1 MSVLSAFKGRH
12 FYNLL
17 LQNKIRNVRPPG
29 RTLRIIGPYCQGFCC
44 WDAIGHGLPQER
56 SSPAKFDFGSVDQSS
71 SKSPWQGAALLDR
84 YFFAWSME
92 ISRGR
97 DSGVVKKTVES
108 RRIDRRVERL
118 GWGGCFTVKNAG
130 WSSQGTSCEDYM
142 KNQIDPWE
150 STLRFH
156 WSTHTAFSRSWFR
169 EGKYSSYQVSHSKGS
184 CSTFPLFSFPY
195 SRQ

>member
-1 MSVLSAFKGRH
+1 MSAL
-12 FYNLL
+12 
-17 LQNKIRNVRPPG
+17 PG

-97 DSGVVKKTVES
+97 DSGTAKKTVES
-108 RRIDRRVERL
+108 RRIDRRVEKL
-118 GWGGCFTVKNAG
+118 GWGGCFTVKN
-130 WSSQGTSCEDYM
+130 
-142 KNQIDPWE
+142 E
-150 STLRFH
+150 S
-156 WSTHTAFSRSWFR
+156 
-169 EGKYSSYQVSHSKGS
+169 QVSQTLFATRRQNHRIALRSNHRADCPPISPGLSGKTPARAILRLREQQTINVFNNTSSISKCNTSG
-184 CSTFPLFSFPY
+184 
-195 SRQ
+195 